1 MGCSAQGS
9 LIMGGIIDA
18 ILGGG
23 DKPSTPQ
30 VVPQDPKADA
40 AKSEAEAAS
49 KANAARIA
57 TKRAKAGGSSLLAS
71 GAKGVGGT
79 AETSSALAT
88 GKTTLGQ

>member
-1 MGCSAQGS
+1 MCGN
-9 LIMGGIIDA
+9 GGLLGA
-18 ILGGG
+18 IFGGG

-30 VVPQDPKADA
+30 VVQQDPKADA
-40 AKSEAEAAS
+40 AKADEEAAS